1 MKSKFEKSRIW
12 LRSGAIFEFRLR
24 FMPSRKFSTWD
35 RNAYVFTHIAESK
48 KSSQKIIF
56 LDLIRNAKRVETLF
70 TAMGILS
77 SVHRINASYHTEVLE
92 LRTSLYSEVRN

>member
-35 RNAYVFTHIAESK
+35 RNAYVFTHVAESK
-48 KSSQKIIF
+48 KVIIKNDISEPHKKCQTGGNF
-56 LDLIRNAKRVETLF
+56 IHGNGHF
-70 TAMGILS
+70 
-77 SVHRINASYHTEVLE
+77 E
-92 LRTSLYSEVRN
+92 LRP

>member
-24 FMPSRKFSTWD
+24 FMPSRKFRLGTEMHMFSYIL
-35 RNAYVFTHIAESK
+35 RSR
-48 KSSQKIIF
+48 KIIIKMIF

-77 SVHRINASYHTEVLE
+77 SVHRINALYHTALFCA
-92 LRTSLYSEVRN
+92 